1 MYVVRNLSRCS
12 GIIFQK
18 ALYESGK
25 VMSQV
30 RLLLQDETVLD
41 DDRKLCEYSLPEGT
55 TISALSESD
64 VDINIEI
71 SIGLEL
77 HKLTVSNSTSV
88 MALKV
93 KICGLMKC
101 DVAPERLEIRLGDIM
116 LEDPM
121 PLHFYGIGD
130 GSTLALLKPYIC
142 ATIVNN
148 HGTEIFWRLE
158 RKDSIKEFKAKL
170 ANAQSVTATRSLSSI
185 GSRLYRI
192 TEDLEFD
199 ELDDGKTVDNC
210 KIKDNEVLYLL
221 VHRWTFN
228 RDVTIA
234 RTGRYLRG
242 VEATD
247 TCLGIKVRAQELR
260 LFYVKNGNYE
270 VKCYLDEKEISDEK
284 IPFTEGGSTPLLVVI
299 TQKELQTED
308 ANRVEEERKTREARK
323 EQEAIRN
330 KQKQDQLLKDIL
342 GINPKK

>member
-1 MYVVRNLSRCS
+1 MH
-12 GIIFQK
+12 
-18 ALYESGK
+18 ESGK

-41 DDRKLCEYSLPEGT
+41 DDRKLCEYSLPETT

-64 VDINIEI
+64 VNINIEI

-93 KICGLMKC
+93 KICGVVKC
-101 DVAPERLEIRLGDIM
+101 DVAPGRLEISLGDIT

-121 PLHFYGIGD
+121 PLHFYGIKD

-170 ANAQSVTATRSLSSI
+170 ANAQSATATRSLSSI

-199 ELDDGKTVDNC
+199 ELDDDKTVDNC

-228 RDVTIA
+228 CDVTMSK
-234 RTGRYLRG
+234 TGRYLRG
-242 VEATD
+242 VEAAD
-247 TCLGIKVRAQELR
+247 TCLGIKVRAQDQTGIPVRDLT
-260 LFYVKNGNYE
+260 LFYVKNDNYE
-270 VKCYLDEKEISDEK
+270 VKCYLEEEEISDEK
-284 IPFTEGGSTPLLVVI
+284 IPFNAGGSTPSVVVI
-299 TQKELQTED
+299 IQKELQTED
-308 ANRVEEERKTREARK
+308 ANKEEEERKTREARK
-323 EQEAIRN
+323 QQEVIRN
-330 KQKQDQLLKDIL
+330 RQQREKLLKDIL
-342 GINPKK
+342 GINPKKRKRDEVR